1 MQHVLW
7 YDKVHHDLLLG
18 NKLLKIRGR
27 AVRLISPFPSLRLL
41 MSAFCWFAL
50 MPHVAVPCISC
61 IIPRT
66 PSKDREDGRWQS
78 GPAPRRALRLEGY
91 YTFFFL
97 FAEVHCYSACAPC
110 GSSRSLRQ
118 RGRITLH
125 FLISVSHIGRMM
137 ESFLEWHS
145 DWVKASAHRTCK
157 SFIWRSQDKERQSG
171 TMRQS
176 TKCSPAPFQDD
187 KCSTRLSVRLDGAEI
202 GMKWRR
208 NRQSCCIRCFCV
220 AVFPLDTELQIS
232 LERLDGKMEFP
243 QYSA

>member
-50 MPHVAVPCISC
+50 MPHVAAPCISC

-91 YTFFFL
+91 YTFFFSFCRSALL
-97 FAEVHCYSACAPC
+97 F
-110 GSSRSLRQ
+110 RLR
-118 RGRITLH
+118 
-125 FLISVSHIGRMM
+125 
-137 ESFLEWHS
+137 
-145 DWVKASAHRTCK
+145 A
-157 SFIWRSQDKERQSG
+157 
-171 TMRQS
+171 
-176 TKCSPAPFQDD
+176 
-187 KCSTRLSVRLDGAEI
+187 VR
-202 GMKWRR
+202 
-208 NRQSCCIRCFCV
+208 
-220 AVFPLDTELQIS
+220 ELQVAETKGPNYATLS
-232 LERLDGKMEFP
+232 HFCQSHRPHDGKFP
-243 QYSA
+243 WVAQWLGQSLSTSHLQVFHLTLPGQRETIWYNATIHKMFASPFSRW